1 MASSDVGGGTC
12 LMRCSAPV
20 GRSFRLADGGFG
32 FGELVY
38 LEYDSESYSEL

>member
-1 MASSDVGGGTC
+1 

-32 FGELVY
+32 FGDLVCLQY
-38 LEYDSESYSEL
+38 ASESSFEL